1 MLAMAAV
8 GLAGCQLFEAAD
20 REPSP
25 GAQPGS
31 ETPGPTAAAGSDI
44 PVPDPLN
51 PTTHVAGEE
60 VDIPG
65 GAIVYVG
72 LDREEG
78 GLVAKFRMT
87 TGAPPSDAQVLTP
100 DGALLALAAR
110 NGLVQTA
117 RFGDASRPPAPDDVL
132 TLVVGDVLVAFE
144 VGRAR

>member
-20 REPSP
+20 RPSP
-25 GAQPGS
+25 HARPRS
-31 ETPGPTAAAGSDI
+31 EAPGPTAAAGSDI

-51 PTTHVAGEE
+51 PTTHDAGEQ

-72 LDREEG
+72 LHREDG

-87 TGAPPSDAQVLTP
+87 SGAPPSDAQVLTP

-110 NGLVQTA
+110 NGLLRTTP
-117 RFGDASRPPAPDDVL
+117 FGDASRPPTPEDVL
-132 TLVVGDVLVAFE
+132 TLVVGNVLVAFE
-144 VGRAR
+144 VGPAT